1 MKEKYDRAE
10 FTVTEFYEEDV
21 ITTSGPIDRNNAY
34 NNINDF
40 DNGSSRVA
48 PV

>member
-10 FTVTEFYEEDV
+10 FTVTEFDEEDV
-21 ITTSGPIDRNNAY
+21 ITTSKIDRNNAY